1 MPVSVTYTIL
11 ISSNVI
17 LVGLSNNAAVPWPS
31 AKPLVLPL
39 VEPPANTVTVGVA
52 PEIPA
57 IFLIQLLP
65 LSTTNRFIYVES
77 NAIPDGFESPII
89 ARVVTTPSGVI
100 FLIALFPE
108 SATYIFLSPSIA
120 RALGFLNLAPVPVPS
135 WLTAVPVPAI
145 PQPAN
150 TLT

>member
-11 ISSNVI
+11 LESSVI
-17 LVGLSNNAAVPWPS
+17 LVGLLNNAAVPWPS
-31 AKPLVLPL
+31 AKPLVVPL

-57 IFLIQLLP
+57 IFLIQCLP

-77 NAIPDGFESPII
+77 NAIPDGFNSPVI

-100 FLIALFPE
+100 FLMALFPE
-108 SATYIFLSPSIA
+108 SATYTFPVESIVTSVG
-120 RALGFLNLAPVPVPS
+120 LLNLAIVSRPS
-135 WLTAVPVPAI
+135 VLPEV

-150 TLT
+150 TVT